1 VVDRD
6 AVVEIS
12 KELESSMCWRKK
24 QFLRKK
30 QRKEAGDAREVIEVT
45 LSNLLLASAC
55 SISCV

>member
-30 QRKEAGDAREVIEVT
+30 QRKEAGDAREVIEVFT
-45 LSNLLLASAC
+45 LTDDVPSRRT
-55 SISCV
+55 V